1 MTKKQL
7 QIVGAERVQ
16 AIILLLRYSLAT
28 KLVYFGQTIDPVLLE
43 PYARRFDEIVLKTFL
58 KVLQIEHIS
67 EDQKLQAQL
76 ALKEG
81 GCGIRSHDL
90 KELQRLYISSALLV
104 APAVLAATGERIGT
118 DASDAREGGSYD
130 GRLERSIRDIIA
142 YGGSRPDFT
151 AGGPVSANVWAYSI
165 SLKFNKIL
173 TAKLEHLHRMLPLED
188 CKRARARVKSCS
200 GPGAQ
205 WLATL
210 PTGPKTSFSDDDF
223 RAIMRFRL
231 GLETNNLEFCP
242 HISAEGVQCQSH
254 CDEFGYHLQ
263 QCPSGGG
270 YFIGHDTVCAEFGN
284 LAGGTEGIPGVQL
297 DWKAKVDSWPRATRG
312 YEADVGIFRIPG
324 ERDLYVDGVLSL
336 ANPSTYPGC
345 ENKAGRVAELWAKR
359 KNAEHPVF
367 DRNTGRRL
375 QPFDFR
381 ALAFERHGF
390 IAKETV
396 GIVRKLAFRKAAAFE
411 LEPAAEIRKWY
422 AILSCCVQRANA
434 KILRGEARPGERSP
448 VPSRLLAGTRDLAVC
463 GS

>member
-1 MTKKQL
+1 
-7 QIVGAERVQ
+7 
-16 AIILLLRYSLAT
+16 
-28 KLVYFGQTIDPVLLE
+28 
-43 PYARRFDEIVLKTFL
+43 
-58 KVLQIEHIS
+58 
-67 EDQKLQAQL
+67 
-76 ALKEG
+76 
-81 GCGIRSHDL
+81 
-90 KELQRLYISSALLV
+90 
-104 APAVLAATGERIGT
+104 
-118 DASDAREGGSYD
+118 
-130 GRLERSIRDIIA
+130 
-142 YGGSRPDFT
+142 
-151 AGGPVSANVWAYSI
+151 
-165 SLKFNKIL
+165 
-173 TAKLEHLHRMLPLED
+173 MLPL

-284 LAGGTEGIPGVQL
+284 LAGGTEGIPGVEL